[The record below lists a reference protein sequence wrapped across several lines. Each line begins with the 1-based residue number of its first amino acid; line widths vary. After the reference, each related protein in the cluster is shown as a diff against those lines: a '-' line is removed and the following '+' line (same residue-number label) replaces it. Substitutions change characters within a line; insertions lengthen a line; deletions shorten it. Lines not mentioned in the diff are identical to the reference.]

1 MGGNDT
7 VVSVILWV
15 AAFGVLIL
23 LVMRRR
29 RRKMQG

>member
-1 MGGNDT
+1 MGGDT
-7 VVSVILWV
+7 VVSAILWV

-29 RRKMQG
+29 KRKMQG